1 MLFCKATS
9 AFGMPGVSTFG
20 ATGVTPQP
28 ASDRVTSPA
37 PANRA
42 FELRVIVAGCRFEA
56 GASPP
61 TAGTRTGRRNFSYRS
76 DSEARSV
83 VGRLRLAGRRL
94 VLDQR
99 VVLFTADSVKAPTAR
114 EVRSR
119 RKAPVADRGLGRLNW
134 AESAGWPNGS
144 KRADRRR
151 SHATAKARTPP
162 RADDGGSLSRIGSA
176 VLRILRRKQ
185 PLRDKFA
192 HALHSSVHEREMI
205 CDRGSAVRGSMTSP
219 DVRATS
225 RAYVAGLAR
234 HKMEELRTNAASG
247 PRLGTSSM
255 TNRLSHP
262 WMKDGAQVIPN
273 IILERRFQP
282 NS

>member
-1 MLFCKATS
+1 M
-9 AFGMPGVSTFG
+9 
-20 ATGVTPQP
+20 
-28 ASDRVTSPA
+28 
-37 PANRA
+37 
-42 FELRVIVAGCRFEA
+42 
-56 GASPP
+56 
-61 TAGTRTGRRNFSYRS
+61 
-76 DSEARSV
+76 
-83 VGRLRLAGRRL
+83 
-94 VLDQR
+94 
-99 VVLFTADSVKAPTAR
+99 
-114 EVRSR
+114 
-119 RKAPVADRGLGRLNW
+119 
-134 AESAGWPNGS
+134 
-144 KRADRRR
+144 
-151 SHATAKARTPP
+151 
-162 RADDGGSLSRIGSA
+162 
-176 VLRILRRKQ
+176 RKQ